1 MNTTTEM
8 TWSDI
13 VLSYEEKL
21 GLSDS
26 RTRFAVTFNLSTE
39 TLKLWING
47 SVVPPAYAQ
56 RLFVDTAEI
65 MLSRNTTIYDRFI
78 DATNKLN
85 INTEQKLS
93 NAIGIPLNTARNWLN
108 GGEKVNEHTA
118 YMLETMAKFNIPFV
132 EAESIDFPAVRKQ
145 FGLNKKDFASYFHIS
160 SYNLSNWEKGKFSP
174 PKYINNLMNS
184 IIEFEKENHL
194 IFKNVA
200 SEIFEDANITYTDF
214 RKFYD
219 IPPTIAHHWA
229 TYGCPVSLYSYISTI
244 VEERFKDKSVQN
256 VMGKDKKMRKVST
269 KGMIMSD
276 EITET
281 E

>member
-1 MNTTTEM
+1 MNTSTEM

-65 MLSRNTTIYDRFI
+65 MLSRNTTVYDRFVK
-78 DATNKLN
+78 ATNKLN
-85 INTEQKLS
+85 LNTEKELA
-93 NAIGIPLNTARNWLN
+93 NALDIPLYIARNWLN
-108 GGEKVNEHTA
+108 GEDTINEHTA
-118 YMLETMAKFNIPFV
+118 YMLETIAKFNIPFIK
-132 EAESIDFPAVRKQ
+132 AESIDFPAVRKQ

-160 SYNLSNWEKGKFSP
+160 AYNLSNWEKGKFSP
-174 PKYINNLMNS
+174 PKYINILINS
-184 IIEFEKENHL
+184 IIEFEKENHV
-194 IFKNVA
+194 IFKNNA
-200 SEIFEDANITYTDF
+200 SELFEDANITYIDF
-214 RKFYD
+214 KKFYN
-219 IPPTIAHHWA
+219 IPPTISHHWA

-244 VEERFKDKSVQN
+244 VEERFKDKDVQN
-256 VMGKDKKMRKVST
+256 LVGNDKKIRSVS
-269 KGMIMSD
+269 KNGMIISD